1 LNSSIYQ
8 TMHGIP
14 LWQSQ
19 STMRRSR
26 LTTREQIDFLILL
39 QKVQNASCAFAA
51 WLQ

>member
-26 LTTREQIDFLILL
+26 LTTPNKLI
-39 QKVQNASCAFAA
+39 F
-51 WLQ
+51 